1 MGDIFALTDG
11 GISVYGAMIGGALGG
26 FIYVLIWKPHFPR
39 WLAFDAAA
47 PGMILGQAVGRLGDT
62 INGEHFAK
70 ASDLPWAFRYTHPS
84 TEGPWASIVD
94 GVIPSAANWFRGQTG
109 ALAEA
114 PVPVHPV
121 AGGYELIL
129 DFMILG
135 GLLLLRR
142 TRLVPGWGFVF
153 YVLAYAAVRGLL
165 ALLRTDE
172 QTAFGGLSVPQLL
185 AILTGLLALAMA
197 WYLWRNPPAR
207 PEPVALSRA
216 LHREEAR
223 TRRRGAPARDAART
237 PDSAPPSKPPPPP
250 ARGPIGARR
259 RATTQAPGSRLTW
272 PPPPAPASPS
282 TTATVATSARKRA
295 RNCSASRPCST
306 STSRC
311 WTSMPTPPSPPATGS
326 ACPSSPVARTRSSRP
341 RSSRPPCASR
351 SRGRSRAEPPAGVSR
366 GMRPILIILV
376 MFVHFDRADRLIDVN
391 GSVCGRTRY
400 GYSPSDA

>member
-1 MGDIFALTDG
+1 MLDLVAAINIHLNPHIFDGGFALTWHGFFTAVGIAGGVWLAVRCARRVGLPEDDAFTIALVAVPCGIVGARALWVLEHTDLIHNVGDIFALTDG

-26 FIYVLIWKPHFPR
+26 FIYVVIWKPGFPR
-39 WLAFDAAA
+39 WLALDAAA

-70 ASDLPWAFRYTHPS
+70 ATDLPWAFRYTHPS
-84 TEGPWASIVD
+84 TDGPWASIVD
-94 GVIPSAANWFRGQTG
+94 GVIPPAANWFRGQTG

-142 TRLVPGWGFVF
+142 TRLLPGWGFVF

-197 WYLWRNPPAR
+197 WYLWRNPPSR
-207 PEPVALSRA
+207 PEPVTLSRA

-223 TRRRGAPARDAART
+223 ERRRGGAPRK
-237 PDSAPPSKPPPPP
+237 PDSAPPSKAPPRRPP
-250 ARGPIGARR
+250 AARSGPGGVRR
-259 RATTQAPGSRLTW
+259 RKRRDPG
-272 PPPPAPASPS
+272 
-282 TTATVATSARKRA
+282 
-295 RNCSASRPCST
+295 
-306 STSRC
+306 
-311 WTSMPTPPSPPATGS
+311 
-326 ACPSSPVARTRSSRP
+326 
-341 RSSRPPCASR
+341 
-351 SRGRSRAEPPAGVSR
+351 
-366 GMRPILIILV
+366 
-376 MFVHFDRADRLIDVN
+376 
-391 GSVCGRTRY
+391 
-400 GYSPSDA
+400 

>member
-1 MGDIFALTDG
+1 MLDLVAAINIHISPHIFDGAFALTWHGFFTAVGIAGGVWLAVRCARRVGLPEDDAFTIALVAVPCGIVGARALWVLEHTDLIHSVGDIFALTDG

-39 WLAFDAAA
+39 WLALDAAA

-70 ASDLPWAFRYTHPS
+70 ATDLPWAFRYTHPG

-94 GVIPSAANWFRGQTG
+94 GVIPSTANWFRGQTG

-207 PEPVALSRA
+207 PEPVAVSRA

-223 TRRRGAPARDAART
+223 ERRRGAPDRDAARK
-237 PDSAPPSKPPPPP
+237 PDSAPPVKPGRRPP
-250 ARGPIGARR
+250 AARSGPGGVRR
-259 RATTQAPGSRLTW
+259 RKRRDPG
-272 PPPPAPASPS
+272 
-282 TTATVATSARKRA
+282 
-295 RNCSASRPCST
+295 
-306 STSRC
+306 
-311 WTSMPTPPSPPATGS
+311 
-326 ACPSSPVARTRSSRP
+326 
-341 RSSRPPCASR
+341 
-351 SRGRSRAEPPAGVSR
+351 
-366 GMRPILIILV
+366 
-376 MFVHFDRADRLIDVN
+376 
-391 GSVCGRTRY
+391 
-400 GYSPSDA
+400 